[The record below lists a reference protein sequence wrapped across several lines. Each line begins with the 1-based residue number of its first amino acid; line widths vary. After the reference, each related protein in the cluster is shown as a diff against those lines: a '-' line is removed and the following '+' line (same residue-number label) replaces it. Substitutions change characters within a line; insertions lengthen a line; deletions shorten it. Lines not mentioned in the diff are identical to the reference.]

1 MERMGVEWII
11 DNGTAYT
18 RDGRHI
24 TNSVIAVLV
33 QPNGI
38 PVTPNL
44 VTPNLVTLKL
54 AARILAAYW
63 RSKLLLDDSPLPV
76 AFSEPDIVP

>member
-1 MERMGVEWII
+1 MGVEWII
-11 DNGTAYT
+11 DNGTACN
-18 RDGRHI
+18 RDRRHI
-24 TNSVIAVLV
+24 TNSAIAVLV

-44 VTPNLVTLKL
+44 VPPKLVVL
-54 AARILAAYW
+54 ILVAYPL
-63 RSKLLLDDSPLPV
+63 SKLLLDDSPLPV